1 MLILC
6 YSLCL
11 FSKHYRYNAQQI
23 FKDDLFVMLPLRFL
37 CLSTLV
43 IFSLYSHTLIAKPVE
58 EILWLQSKTPPFH
71 LDADDS
77 QSGLCDNLTEQLIST
92 IKGVKHTRLVLPQKR
107 INKYINEGKNVCF
120 PCAIY
125 KHSANKQFIYSI
137 PTSIYPPFNIITTAA
152 KAPELTTKHGI
163 PINLVSLLTDESF
176 TYGQADAR
184 RFSVQINNIIENSLT
199 HSNVSMSWSSDN
211 ESGVVMERLKHGSL
225 DYSLDYPFITSYF
238 NKGNQSNIVN
248 LAIAQNKNKL
258 VPIAVGCATNAP
270 NDFASQAIKKI
281 NHALKNSILVS
292 EQYKKNQEYWLN
304 EHFEDFNKT
313 YSQHVLNFDS
323 QTNDAPIN
331 TADQNKE
338 QR

>member
-11 FSKHYRYNAQQI
+11 FFKHYRYNAQQI

-107 INKYINEGKNVCF
+107 INKYIDEGKNVCF

-137 PTSIYPPFNIITTAA
+137 PTSIYPPI
-152 KAPELTTKHGI
+152 
-163 PINLVSLLTDESF
+163 
-176 TYGQADAR
+176 
-184 RFSVQINNIIENSLT
+184 
-199 HSNVSMSWSSDN
+199 
-211 ESGVVMERLKHGSL
+211 
-225 DYSLDYPFITSYF
+225 
-238 NKGNQSNIVN
+238 
-248 LAIAQNKNKL
+248 
-258 VPIAVGCATNAP
+258 
-270 NDFASQAIKKI
+270 
-281 NHALKNSILVS
+281 
-292 EQYKKNQEYWLN
+292 
-304 EHFEDFNKT
+304 
-313 YSQHVLNFDS
+313 
-323 QTNDAPIN
+323 
-331 TADQNKE
+331 
-338 QR
+338 